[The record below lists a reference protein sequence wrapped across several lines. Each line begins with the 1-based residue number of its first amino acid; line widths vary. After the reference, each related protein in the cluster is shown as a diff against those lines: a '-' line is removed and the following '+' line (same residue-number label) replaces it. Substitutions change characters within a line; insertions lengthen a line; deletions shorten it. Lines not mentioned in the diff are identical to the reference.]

1 MSTYTYTFLAKDVMS
16 SKLNKIASRGKS
28 TFTQIE
34 EKQDKFRRGMRRTD
48 AQASAMKSTFSGL
61 NGVLTKLGIGF
72 GIFEAVR
79 GVGSIIKLGS
89 DMEQTR
95 ISFETML
102 GSADKATKTI
112 QGLNKFSNAT
122 PFNNKEVIQ
131 AGRNL
136 LAFGVSNEKLIPTL
150 RKVGDISAGLKIP
163 FNELSEIYGKIKVQN
178 TVYSEDLNQLA
189 GRGIPIFTELA
200 KVMGVAPDQI
210 KKLASEG
217 KITFPFIEQ
226 AFTNM
231 TGKGGQFFN
240 LMEKQS
246 QSFGG
251 KWSTFMGKLQLA
263 ATKLGEKILPALMP
277 LVDWGI
283 ALIEVLP
290 QVGQWFS
297 NLYTIVSDNAL
308 VIGLLG
314 VALLALNANFI
325 ISKISLLAFNI
336 QFRAY
341 VLWTKIATAAQWL
354 WNTALSA
361 NPIGLVVAAL
371 AALAAGVIYAYQKV
385 GWFRGAIYAAWE
397 YMKGFGSAIKELV
410 INRIKDILRGI
421 TGLGKA
427 LMQFFNGDWKAAWE
441 TGKSATADLMG
452 AKSGAKF
459 LNQMKGVGKKAG
471 EAYNQG
477 VAEVEANKGKKSGSI
492 LDMLTGKGKTTN
504 GSTEQSIKGASTDM
518 PQGLSKGIDTITGGG
533 SKQTNINVTFEKLVE
548 TFTIQSQNVSQGMSL
563 SEDELKRML
572 LRVLNSINQM
582 QTTPA

>member
-1 MSTYTYTFLAKDVMS
+1 MSTLTKDLMSVS
-16 SKLNKIASRGKS
+16 SKLNKIAKQANATKSIFSRL
-28 TFTQIE
+28 
-34 EKQDKFRRGMRRTD
+34 D
-48 AQASAMKSTFSGL
+48 
-61 NGVLTKLGIGF
+61 GVLNKLGVNF
-72 GIFEAVR
+72 GISDVAE
-79 GVGSIIKLGS
+79 GLGGIIKLGS

-102 GSADKATKTI
+102 GSADKANITI
-112 QGLNKFSNAT
+112 QGLNEFSNVT
-122 PFNNKEVIQ
+122 PFNNKEVLQ

-136 LAFGVSNEKLIPTL
+136 LAMGVSSEKLIPTL
-150 RKVGDISAGLKIP
+150 RKIGDVSAGLNIP
-163 FNELSEIYGKIKVQN
+163 FNELSDTYGKIKDQN
-178 TVYSEDLNQLA
+178 AAYGENLSELA
-189 GRGIPIFTELA
+189 ENNIPIYDELSNM
-200 KVMGVAPDQI
+200 MGFAPDQI
-210 KKLASEG
+210 KKLANEG
-217 KITFPFIEQ
+217 KISFPYIEQ

-240 LMEKQS
+240 ILEKQS

-263 ATKLGEKILPALMP
+263 ATKLGEKILPALTP

-297 NLYTIVSDNAL
+297 SLYTIVSDNAL
-308 VIGLLG
+308 VFGLLG
-314 VALLALNANFI
+314 VALLALNAKLT
-325 ISKISLLAFNI
+325 ISKISFLAFSI

-341 VLWTKIATAAQWL
+341 VLWTKLATISQWDLNAAF
-354 WNTALSA
+354 AA
-361 NPIGLVVAAL
+361 NPIGITIALIAAL
-371 AALAAGVIYAYQKV
+371 VAGIVYAYKKF

-410 INRIKDILRGI
+410 VNRIKDILSGI

-427 LMQFFNGDWKAAWE
+427 LMQFFNGEWKAAWE

-477 VAEVEANKGKKSGSI
+477 VEEVEAKKKSKDLLNHKKSKITGLTLNDI
-492 LDMLTGKGKTTN
+492 LAGNFGAVGKQKEN
-504 GSTEQSIKGASTDM
+504 TESDIKGDPTA
-518 PQGLSKGIDTITGGG
+518 PPKGLNKGIDAVTGGG

-548 TFTIQSQNVSQGMSL
+548 TFTIQSQNVSQGISL

-582 QTTPA
+582 QTSPA

>member
-1 MSTYTYTFLAKDVMS
+1 MMS
-16 SKLNKIASRGKS
+16 SKLNKIAGRGKS

-102 GSADKATKTI
+102 GSAEKATKTI

-217 KITFPFIEQ
+217 KITFPFIER

-246 QSFGG
+246 KSFGG
-251 KWSTFMGKLQLA
+251 KWSTFMGKLQLG
-263 ATKLGEKILPALMP
+263 ATKLGEKILPNLMP

-290 QVGQWFS
+290 QVGQWFNS
-297 NLYTIVSDNAL
+297 LYSIVSDNAL
-308 VIGLLG
+308 VFGLLG

-325 ISKISLLAFNI
+325 ISKISFLAFNI

-341 VLWTKIATAAQWL
+341 VLWTKVATTSQWL
-354 WNTALSA
+354 WNAALTA
-361 NPIGLVVAAL
+361 NPIGLVIAAL
-371 AALAAGVIYAYQKV
+371 AALVAGVVYAYQKI
-385 GWFRGAIYAAWE
+385 GWFRGAILAAWE
-397 YMKGFGSAIKELV
+397 YMKGFGVAIKELV
-410 INRIKDILRGI
+410 VDRIKDILKGI

-427 LMQFFNGDWKAAWE
+427 LMQFFKGDWKAAWE
-441 TGKSATADLMG
+441 TGKSATANLMG
-452 AKSGAKF
+452 ANSGAKF
-459 LNQMKGVGKKAG
+459 FNKMKGVGKKAG
-471 EAYNQG
+471 QAYSQG
-477 VAEVEANKGKKSGSI
+477 VAEVEANKEKKSGGI
-492 LDMLTGKGKTTN
+492 LDMLTGKGKTVN
-504 GSTEQSIKGASTDM
+504 ASTEQSIKGASTDM
-518 PQGLSKGIDTITGGG
+518 PKGLSKGIDTITGGG
-533 SKQTNINVTFEKLVE
+533 SKQTNINVTFGKLVE

-572 LRVLNSINQM
+572 LRVLNSINQL
-582 QTTPA
+582 QTTPV